1 MEHESTHG
9 MFLGHGSTPSMLWI
23 TNPPLPC
30 HSSPKASSMITLSV
44 SEKKKSRPK
53 SSKKRWITKNLED
66 ATPEKKKVEKPK
78 ENAFF
83 FRGLPF
89 SKFFQIQSFFDE
101 IVKNRNRGKII
112 RKKSY
117 ATGKDA
123 MSRMFWRTNPPLQC
137 DIWYGSIS

>member
-30 HSSPKASSMITLSV
+30 HSSPNASSMITLSV
-44 SEKKKSRPK
+44 SEKKNPG
-53 SSKKRWITKNLED
+53 KNLRKN
-66 ATPEKKKVEKPK
+66 AGSRKTWRMQPLKKKVEKPK

-89 SKFFQIQSFFDE
+89 SRFFQIQSFFDE

-117 ATGKDA
+117 ATGNDA